1 MGFEVLFHYHE
12 KKTEGTGY
20 DVDSKKTFKKVVGKA
35 TEDTPLEHLAKLVF
49 GQMARRDVWVVDA
62 EIYEYTKKKISFKET
77 KDGVLLKNKK
87 FSFDLTCENFELTA
101 TEPAS
106 VEQHQPTDDGFIDSV
121 EYEEVAPTPAP
132 KQQKK
137 LVVVP
142 PPPKKEQV
150 LRWEVYDPHPD
161 IAMVA
166 KKRNAMSFTIGKK
179 YPIFAETPDP
189 RNIMLGMNYLTEDDQ
204 GNRRTLND
212 KHFTPVVSTLENGFE
227 PEFKPA
233 EERIVL
239 SHQNKFDDSM
249 PAIHTFGRR

>member
-20 DVDSKKTFKKVVGKA
+20 DLESKKTFKKVVGKA
-35 TEDTPLEHLAKLVF
+35 TEDIPLEHLAKLVF
-49 GQMARRDVWVVDA
+49 GQMARRDVWVIDA

-87 FSFDLTCENFELTA
+87 FNFDLTCDNFEISS
-101 TEPAS
+101 S
-106 VEQHQPTDDGFIDSV
+106 VAEVSSIEDNFIEEV
-121 EYEEVAPTPAP
+121 EYEDTP
-132 KQQKK
+132 KQQQKK

-161 IAMVA
+161 IALAA
-166 KKRNAMSFTIGKK
+166 KKRNFNSFTIGKK
-179 YPIFAETPDP
+179 YPIFAETPDS

-212 KHFTPVVSTLENGFE
+212 KHFTPVISTLENGFE

-233 EERIVL
+233 EERIIL

-249 PAIHTFGRR
+249 PVIHTFGRR